1 MNLRSKKLAVFLVIL
16 IAFFATVQSANA
28 FKFPKIKFGGK
39 NLLRKVLVG
48 GGIVLLIR
56 QFGDELN
63 KFINTMLMQRGAAIK
78 QATKVV
84 PIMTFGSGTSMGAC
98 QVSGPAQAVKRV
110 KIVLAISQTFARGHK
125 FKIEA
130 MVPSSSQNP
139 TKLKRVD
146 GVGISAII
154 DYKL

>member
-1 MNLRSKKLAVFLVIL
+1 MNSKSKKLAVFLVIL
-16 IAFFATVQSANA
+16 VTFFVTIQSVSA
-28 FKFPKIKFGGK
+28 FKLPKINLGGK
-39 NLLRKVLVG
+39 DLLQKVLVG

-63 KFINTMLMQRGAAIK
+63 KFINTILMQKGAAIK

-84 PIMTFGSGTSMGAC
+84 PIMTFGTGTAVGAC
-98 QVSGPAQAVKRV
+98 QVSGPAEAVSRV
-110 KIVLAISQTFARGHK
+110 KVVLAISQTFAKGHK
-125 FKIEA
+125 FKIEV
-130 MVPSSSQNP
+130 MVPSSSLNP
-139 TKLKRVD
+139 TKLDRVD